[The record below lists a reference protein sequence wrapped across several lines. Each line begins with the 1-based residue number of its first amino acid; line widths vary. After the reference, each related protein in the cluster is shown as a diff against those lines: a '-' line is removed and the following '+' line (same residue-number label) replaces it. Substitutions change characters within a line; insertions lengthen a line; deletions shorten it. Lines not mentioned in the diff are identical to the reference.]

1 MSIYNQAGHLS
12 VCCSPEA
19 AMSRARRLRAQV
31 MFDILNNA
39 PIGSEQMG

>member
-1 MSIYNQAGHLS
+1 MSIYNQVGHLS
-12 VCCSPEA
+12 VSCSPEA
-19 AMSRARRLRAQV
+19 ARSRARRLRAQV